1 MGRLLNDLTYAFGKK
16 PREVI
21 QYIDP
26 QGNMTEIPFE
36 TLTKQGGKR
45 FEMEIKGNDDSKKW
59 DLIYPPIIDELGR
72 KVYVCPYNA
81 LTNLPV
87 DNFENFSDE
96 TINTL
101 LNYIEP
107 ALAREFD
114 LGVEWERR
122 RQEGK
127 KKPKKGLGIYTM
139 IIIGGIVFTLVIFLM
154 LGAVYFMG

>member
-1 MGRLLNDLTYAFGKK
+1 MGRLLNDVTYIFGKK

-21 QYIDP
+21 HYIDP
-26 QGNMTEIPFE
+26 NGKLTEIPFDSM
-36 TLTKQGGKR
+36 TKQGSKR
-45 FEMEIKGNDDSKKW
+45 FEMDIKGYDSPKKW
-59 DLIYPPIIDELGR
+59 DLIYPPLNDELGR

-81 LTNLPV
+81 ITNVPI
-87 DNFENFSDE
+87 ENAENYTEE
-96 TINTL
+96 TLNTL

-127 KKPKKGLGIYTM
+127 KKPKKPMPIYTLLL
-139 IIIGGIVFTLVIFLM
+139 IFGVIFVIVIFAI
-154 LGAVYFMG
+154 LGLVYFAG